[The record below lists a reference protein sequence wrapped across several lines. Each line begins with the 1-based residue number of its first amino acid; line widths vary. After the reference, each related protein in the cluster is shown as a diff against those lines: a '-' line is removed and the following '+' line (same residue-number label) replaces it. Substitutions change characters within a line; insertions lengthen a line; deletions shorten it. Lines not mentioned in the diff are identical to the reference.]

1 MTGLQK
7 YINLFS
13 NLHTAKIKGQKAPHK
28 AILLLAII
36 EFVEKGIITSPHI
49 ELSEELVDCFNEIWK
64 RNLGHSSIF
73 RPDIAKPFFHM
84 QHESFWKLV
93 DYEEACVKMAAEDS
107 MGIIDDNKNKKT
119 LPNGSYSL
127 RTLRQTFAYAEI
139 DNILFQLIQNT
150 NDRAMLRVILINEYL
165 TNQPIKTMSNLIQ
178 MMMALPFIAV
188 VA

>member
-1 MTGLQK
+1 MV
-7 YINLFS
+7 
-13 NLHTAKIKGQKAPHK
+13 KGQKAPHK

-49 ELSEELVDCFNEIWK
+49 ELSEELVDCFNETWK
-64 RNLGHSSIF
+64 RKIDHSSIF
-73 RPDIAKPFFHM
+73 SPDITKPFFHM

-93 DYEEACVKMAAEDS
+93 DYEEACVKMVAEDS
-107 MGIIDDNKNKKT
+107 MWMIDDNKSKKT

-127 RTLRQTFAYAEI
+127 RAMRQTFAYAEI
-139 DNILFQLIQNT
+139 DNILFQLLQNT
-150 NDRAMLRVILINEYL
+150 NARAMLRAILINEYL
-165 TNQPIKTMSNLIQ
+165 PNQPTKMMSNLIQ